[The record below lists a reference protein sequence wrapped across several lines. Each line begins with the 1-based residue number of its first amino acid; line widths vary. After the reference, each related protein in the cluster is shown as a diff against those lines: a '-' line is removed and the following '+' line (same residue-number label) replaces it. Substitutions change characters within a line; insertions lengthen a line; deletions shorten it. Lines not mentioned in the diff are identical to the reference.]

1 MPHAHENTLVIC
13 DSDSGKIAWS
23 SVCWNIE
30 KSTNLP
36 SLRSLPT
43 LTVACLSLVW
53 PDLAWVDCSC
63 QTRSGILAIFM
74 SSNIRR
80 TWWYSCIKLY
90 GTLGSISGIRKY
102 SGGSDLKRVHVELW
116 FYHLYIFTP
125 ETVIILDQTIWLWF
139 YHFFTVWC
147 KQKCTIVFKMVII
160 ISISYKKYKTVA

>member
-30 KSTNLP
+30 KSANLP

-53 PDLAWVDCSC
+53 PDLAWVDCLC

-80 TWWYSCIKLY
+80 TWWHY
-90 GTLGSISGIRKY
+90 GTLGSTSGIGKY
-102 SGGSDLKRVHVELW
+102 SGGSDLKRVYVDLW
-116 FYHLYIFTP
+116 FYHLYILVTISLP
-125 ETVIILDQTIWLWF
+125 KQLILDQTKTCIK
-139 YHFFTVWC
+139 V
-147 KQKCTIVFKMVII
+147 QMVVTL
-160 ISISYKKYKTVA
+160 SLLRSTQYDTTESAL

>member
-1 MPHAHENTLVIC
+1 MWIWNFQCSVTCLQNSFCQFVFVQKGVGRIHVYYMCRQVYILGIHIMPHAHENTLVIC

-30 KSTNLP
+30 KSANLA

-53 PDLAWVDCSC
+53 PDLAWVDCLC

-90 GTLGSISGIRKY
+90 GTLGSISGI
-102 SGGSDLKRVHVELW
+102 
-116 FYHLYIFTP
+116 
-125 ETVIILDQTIWLWF
+125 
-139 YHFFTVWC
+139 
-147 KQKCTIVFKMVII
+147 
-160 ISISYKKYKTVA
+160 